1 MSLCGTDYAI
11 GAVRNMYKESRQ
23 DNAMVVMPSKLQKGL
38 PRRTGSL
45 CPECLKVI
53 PATLYIGDGALKMK
67 KTCKEHGEFD
77 EVCWSDAEMYLR
89 AENWAFDGVGLENPQ
104 IGDAKAAGYVFE
116 PTFEHIV
123 YEFAVLRAPRPIP
136 VAAIQFAG
144 GEPTIYPQF
153 PEIVKAAKEMGFA
166 QVQVATNGIR
176 LATEDGFLD
185 KVAESGLN
193 TIYLQ
198 FDGLREENYIK
209 ARGRPLL
216 DIKLK
221 VIERVRERKARGVI
235 TPTICFVPTMVNS
248 FNDDQAGEILNY
260 AIKNRDVVKGV
271 NFQPVSLTGRI
282 PEEDRRK
289 LRYTLSDLAYD
300 LEEQTGY
307 LTRDDWYPVPFV
319 SPISELVSVLTDT
332 AKPSFTSHPACGLA
346 SYLFLE
352 SGKDPV
358 PITRFIDVEGL
369 MEDLWLLAQDTKD
382 KKIKFTSKLK
392 ALQLLKRHFKPE
404 EAPEGMGLSKMLK
417 ILNRMF
423 TKGDKAGAAEF
434 SWSTM
439 YVGGMHFQD
448 NYNYDIE
455 RVKRCVI
462 HYATPDGK
470 VIPFCAYN
478 TGPNFREEIEKKF
491 AVPIEEWRGRH
502 A

>member
-1 MSLCGTDYAI
+1 MSLCGTDY
-11 GAVRNMYKESRQ
+11 
-23 DNAMVVMPSKLQKGL
+23 D
-38 PRRTGSL
+38 
-45 CPECLKVI
+45 
-53 PATLYIGDGALKMK
+53 IGDGALKMK

-104 IGDAKAAGYVFE
+104 IVDAKVCPYECGLCNLHYSATSLCNIDLTNRCNLKCPICFANANAAGYVFE
-116 PTFEHIV
+116 PTFEQIV
-123 YEFAVLRAPRPIP
+123 YEFAVLRAQRPIP

-144 GEPTIYPQF
+144 GE
-153 PEIVKAAKEMGFA
+153 
-166 QVQVATNGIR
+166 
-176 LATEDGFLD
+176 
-185 KVAESGLN
+185 
-193 TIYLQ
+193 
-198 FDGLREENYIK
+198 
-209 ARGRPLL
+209 
-216 DIKLK
+216 
-221 VIERVRERKARGVI
+221 
-235 TPTICFVPTMVNS
+235 PTICFVPTMVNS

-404 EAPEGMGLSKMLK
+404 EAPEGMGLAKMLK

>member
-104 IGDAKAAGYVFE
+104 IVN
-116 PTFEHIV
+116 
-123 YEFAVLRAPRPIP
+123 
-136 VAAIQFAG
+136 
-144 GEPTIYPQF
+144 
-153 PEIVKAAKEMGFA
+153 AAKDMGFP

-185 KVAESGLN
+185 KVAEAGLN

-221 VIERVRERKARGVI
+221 VIERVRERKGKNLQ

-404 EAPEGMGLSKMLK
+404 EAPEGMGLAKMLK

>member
-1 MSLCGTDYAI
+1 MSRCGTDYAI
-11 GAVRNMYKESRQ
+11 GAVRNMYRESRQ
-23 DNAMVVMPSKLQKGL
+23 DSAVVAMPSKLQKGL

-104 IGDAKAAGYVFE
+104 IVDAKVCPYECGLCNLHYSATSLCNIDLTNRCNLKCPICFANANAAGYVFE
-116 PTFEHIV
+116 PTFEQII
-123 YEFAVLRAPRPIP
+123 YEFAVLRAQRPIP

-144 GEPTIYPQF
+144 GEP
-153 PEIVKAAKEMGFA
+153 A
-166 QVQVATNGIR
+166 
-176 LATEDGFLD
+176 
-185 KVAESGLN
+185 
-193 TIYLQ
+193 
-198 FDGLREENYIK
+198 
-209 ARGRPLL
+209 
-216 DIKLK
+216 
-221 VIERVRERKARGVI
+221 
-235 TPTICFVPTMVNS
+235 ICFVPTMVNS

-319 SPISELVSVLTDT
+319 APISELVSVLTDT

-352 SGKDPV
+352 NGKDPV

-369 MEDLWLLAQDTKD
+369 MEDLWLLAQDTKE

>member
-11 GAVRNMYKESRQ
+11 GAVRNMYRESRQ
-23 DNAMVVMPSKLQKGL
+23 DSAVVAMPSKLQKGL

-104 IGDAKAAGYVFE
+104 IVDAKVC
-116 PTFEHIV
+116 P
-123 YEFAVLRAPRPIP
+123 YECGLCNLHYSATSLRNIDL
-136 VAAIQFAG
+136 
-144 GEPTIYPQF
+144 
-153 PEIVKAAKEMGFA
+153 
-166 QVQVATNGIR
+166 TNR
-176 LATEDGFLD
+176 C
-185 KVAESGLN
+185 
-193 TIYLQ
+193 
-198 FDGLREENYIK
+198 
-209 ARGRPLL
+209 
-216 DIKLK
+216 KLK
-221 VIERVRERKARGVI
+221 VIERVRERKGKNLP
-235 TPTICFVPTMVNS
+235 TPAICFVPTMVNS

-319 SPISELVSVLTDT
+319 APISELVSVLTDT

-352 SGKDPV
+352 NGKDPV
-358 PITRFIDVEGL
+358 PITRFVDVEGL
-369 MEDLWLLAQDTKD
+369 MEDLWLLAQDTKE

-392 ALQLLKRHFKPE
+392 ALQLLKRHFKTE
-404 EAPEGMGLSKMLK
+404 EAPEGMGLAKMLK

>member
-11 GAVRNMYKESRQ
+11 GAVRNMYKQSRQ

-104 IGDAKAAGYVFE
+104 IVDAKVCPYECGLCNLHYSATSLCNIDLTNRCNLKCPICFANANAAGYVFE
-116 PTFEHIV
+116 PTFEQIV
-123 YEFAVLRAPRPIP
+123 YEFAVLRG
-136 VAAIQFAG
+136 Q
-144 GEPTIYPQF
+144 
-153 PEIVKAAKEMGFA
+153 
-166 QVQVATNGIR
+166 
-176 LATEDGFLD
+176 
-185 KVAESGLN
+185 
-193 TIYLQ
+193 
-198 FDGLREENYIK
+198 REENYIK

-221 VIERVRERKARGVI
+221 VIERVRERKGKSLA

-332 AKPSFTSHPACGLA
+332 AKPSFTSHPACG
-346 SYLFLE
+346 
-352 SGKDPV
+352 
-358 PITRFIDVEGL
+358 
-369 MEDLWLLAQDTKD
+369 
-382 KKIKFTSKLK
+382 
-392 ALQLLKRHFKPE
+392 
-404 EAPEGMGLSKMLK
+404 
-417 ILNRMF
+417 
-423 TKGDKAGAAEF
+423 
-434 SWSTM
+434 
-439 YVGGMHFQD
+439 
-448 NYNYDIE
+448 
-455 RVKRCVI
+455 
-462 HYATPDGK
+462 
-470 VIPFCAYN
+470 
-478 TGPNFREEIEKKF
+478 
-491 AVPIEEWRGRH
+491 
-502 A
+502 

>member
-1 MSLCGTDYAI
+1 LYRPVD
-11 GAVRNMYKESRQ
+11 
-23 DNAMVVMPSKLQKGL
+23 
-38 PRRTGSL
+38 GS
-45 CPECLKVI
+45 
-53 PATLYIGDGALKMK
+53 
-67 KTCKEHGEFD
+67 
-77 EVCWSDAEMYLR
+77 S
-89 AENWAFDGVGLENPQ
+89 
-104 IGDAKAAGYVFE
+104 
-116 PTFEHIV
+116 
-123 YEFAVLRAPRPIP
+123 
-136 VAAIQFAG
+136 
-144 GEPTIYPQF
+144 
-153 PEIVKAAKEMGFA
+153 
-166 QVQVATNGIR
+166 
-176 LATEDGFLD
+176 
-185 KVAESGLN
+185 
-193 TIYLQ
+193 
-198 FDGLREENYIK
+198 EEKYIK

-221 VIERVRERKARGVI
+221 VIERVRERKGKNLQ

-300 LEEQTGY
+300 LE
-307 LTRDDWYPVPFV
+307 
-319 SPISELVSVLTDT
+319 
-332 AKPSFTSHPACGLA
+332 
-346 SYLFLE
+346 
-352 SGKDPV
+352 
-358 PITRFIDVEGL
+358 GL

-404 EAPEGMGLSKMLK
+404 EAPEGMGLAKMLK